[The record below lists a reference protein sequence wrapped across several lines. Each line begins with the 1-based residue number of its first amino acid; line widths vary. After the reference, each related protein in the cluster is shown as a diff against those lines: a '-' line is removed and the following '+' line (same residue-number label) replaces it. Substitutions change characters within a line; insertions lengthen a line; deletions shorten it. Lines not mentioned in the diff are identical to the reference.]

1 VLELRLI
8 NEFRG
13 VVNENS
19 FTYFRYSNNRDKN
32 QWNCICSAMDWI
44 TVAVEHLAGY
54 PRKRVRDLGSIEMYS
69 YIASVDIIVEAVQQ
83 LHRVIFSTSEQLFS
97 KDTDCFPQNKFNKN
111 DLDYF
116 KTIRSCFGAH
126 PVNLDEPGKEQDR
139 SMRRFAS
146 WSGGNFGGGD
156 FSVIL
161 YSNQIGGNDIFLSID
176 MKQVLTFVQKYYS
189 YLQVLI
195 LELKRQYV
203 TFCAEMKSKRFCY
216 SGDVL
221 SRLHTL
227 RTECKARLNNDYYR
241 TTIDELILIF
251 KTPIT
256 CKSNREMVEAYCIA
270 LESLIDEIYHN
281 LQEMNLVDLEYDDL
295 LYPMSDKLPNGW
307 GYWREKLSEH
317 VFGNGYPPEVWIDRI
332 ENIFGD
338 LFEFTYSNYNEL
350 FVLVQASVYRLSLD
364 KKE

>member
-1 VLELRLI
+1 MELRLI
-8 NEFRG
+8 NEFRE
-13 VVNENS
+13 VVNENN

-54 PRKRVRDLGSIEMYS
+54 SRKRACDLGSIEMYS

-146 WSGGNFGGGD
+146 WSGGNFGDGD

-176 MKQVLTFVQKYYS
+176 MNQVLTFAQKYYS
-189 YLQVLI
+189 YLQVLTH
-195 LELKRQYV
+195 ELKQQYV
-203 TFCAEMKSKRFCY
+203 TFCAEMKFKRFCY

-227 RTECKARLNNDYYR
+227 RTECKSRLNNDYYR
-241 TTIDELILIF
+241 TAIDELILIF
-251 KTPIT
+251 ETSIT
-256 CKSNREMVEAYCIA
+256 CKNNREMVASYYVA
-270 LESLIDEIYHN
+270 LESLINEIYHN

-295 LYPMSDKLPNGW
+295 LYPVSDKLPNGW

-317 VFGNGYPPEVWIDRI
+317 VFGNGYPPEVWINRI

-338 LFEFTYSNYNEL
+338 LFELTYSNYNEL